1 MLAVYT
7 TLLYPKL
14 HYYSTGLS
22 LYIELHE
29 YSERIYS
36 TMLRYSQ
43 AILHYIALYCTEPK
57 LYLEGITIKQ

>member
-7 TLLYPKL
+7 TLLYSKL
-14 HYYSTGLS
+14 HYYSTGLL

-36 TMLRYSQ
+36 TMSHYSQ

-57 LYLEGITIKQ
+57 LYLGGITIRQ